1 MAEIVVTGMGA
12 ISSIGL
18 TIAENLHS
26 LKHEI
31 SGIQKAKHFK
41 SHYSDSLVFGE
52 IDQSDASLLE
62 ELGLEKGLGY
72 TRTTLIAIKAFRE
85 AVSNAQLSPEDLAS
99 TRTAFISSSTVGGM
113 CYTDD
118 LYHDANMLSS
128 PSEYVRNYEGSDHA
142 LQIVKLYG
150 MKGITDVVNTA
161 CSSSANAI
169 ALGARLLETGKVDRV
184 IAGGSDCLAK
194 FTVNGFNS
202 LRILSEEPCKPF
214 DTNREGLSLGEAA
227 AYVVLERKADV
238 SDPKKIQATFSGFGI
253 CNDAFHPS
261 ATSDDARGPRMA
273 MELALKRANL
283 KPENIQYINAHG
295 TGTPNNDVTESFAFS
310 KLFANVPPFS
320 STKSYVGHTLAA
332 AGVLEAIYSILS
344 IQNQEVYPSLRV
356 QEPIADFSFRPVLKY
371 TPEVAIQHVLSNSFG
386 FGGNCTSLIF
396 SACI

>member
-1 MAEIVVTGMGA
+1 MSEIVVTGMGA

-18 TIAENLHS
+18 TIAENLYS
-26 LKHEI
+26 LKHQI

-41 SHYSDSLVFGE
+41 SHYADTLVFGE
-52 IDQSDASLLE
+52 IDQSDTDLLR
-62 ELGLEKGLGY
+62 ELNLEKGLGY
-72 TRTTLIAIKAFRE
+72 TRTTLIAMKAFRE
-85 AVSNAQLSPEDLAS
+85 AIHHAQLSAEDLTS
-99 TRTAFISSSTVGGM
+99 PRTAFISSSTVGGM

-118 LYHDANMLSS
+118 LYHDANLQGS
-128 PSEYVRNYEGSDHA
+128 PSEFVKNYEGSDHA
-142 LQIVKLYG
+142 LQIVRLYG
-150 MKGITDVVNTA
+150 MKGMTDVINTA

-169 ALGARLLETGKVDRV
+169 ALGARLLETGKVDCV

-227 AYVVLERKADV
+227 AYVVLERKRDV
-238 SDPKKIQATFSGFGI
+238 SDTKKIQALFAGFGI

-273 MELALKRANL
+273 MELALKRAKLN
-283 KPENIQYINAHG
+283 PEDIHYINAHG
-295 TGTPNNDVTESFAFS
+295 TGTPNNDLTESFAFS
-310 KLFANVPPFS
+310 KLFQNVPPYS

-356 QEPIADFSFRPVLKY
+356 EEPISDFPFQPTLQY
-371 TPEVAIQHVLSNSFG
+371 TSEVPIKHALSNSFG